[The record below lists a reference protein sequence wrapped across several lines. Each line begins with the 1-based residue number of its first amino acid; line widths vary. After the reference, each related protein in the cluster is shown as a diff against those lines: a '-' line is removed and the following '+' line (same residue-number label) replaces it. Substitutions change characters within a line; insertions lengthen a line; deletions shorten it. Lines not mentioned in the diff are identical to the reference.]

1 MNTEVIS
8 LVLNFILGGGLLTV
22 ITVKSLRKKADGDA
36 SQSVAQAKVIE
47 AQAENQQIENMTKI
61 AEAWEKQTAALEER
75 LKFKDEQHDAISRQ
89 MTELSAKVES
99 LTKEVASWRKLTKR
113 MVDLIDKVTPDTLEE
128 TKQTIKQLHD
138 ESK

>member
-8 LVLNFILGGGLLTV
+8 IILNFVLSGGLITI

-61 AEAWEKQTAALEER
+61 AEAWEKQTSALEER
-75 LKFKDEQHDAISRQ
+75 LKFKDEQHDAISKQ
-89 MTELSAKVES
+89 MTELSVKVES

>member
-8 LVLNFILGGGLLTV
+8 IILNFVLSGGLITI

>member
-8 LVLNFILGGGLLTV
+8 IILNFVLSGGLITI

-61 AEAWEKQTAALEER
+61 ADAWEKQTSALEER
-75 LKFKDEQHDAISRQ
+75 LKFKDEQHDAISKQ